1 VDHGADLTQEGAQSL
16 VDKAK
21 ILQQTYS
28 NDNTRIKRI
37 ALVGCDTDGVSQG
50 LTRNFARIVYN
61 DIPALQHTEI
71 TGRTGQVQVNDD
83 GTKTMT
89 TDGTKTIYSWDN
101 DKGEIAQKT
110 ETVKRYSDSL
120 ENPLSDLANQIK
132 KIEKL
137 LDSKKFQSHKKSK
150 HQDIL
155 VNTLEVLHEIQRN
168 GLEHSLGKLEPV
180 RSDFH
185 AHLEQN
191 PSSEISTKLG
201 KIYSFLNE
209 YMRKL
214 KAYSMLQSSLYEECD
229 KAELLGVD
237 RKIEKLEDIRNQL
250 SKTLRGESD
259 MNLWAKKD
267 RSYIE
272 RRIQRAKK
280 SQEKLREWKQP
291 VVTMDNTDPFI
302 GYEHQVVVTVG
313 NDQT

>member
-1 VDHGADLTQEGAQSL
+1 
-16 VDKAK
+16 
-21 ILQQTYS
+21 
-28 NDNTRIKRI
+28 
-37 ALVGCDTDGVSQG
+37 
-50 LTRNFARIVYN
+50 
-61 DIPALQHTEI
+61 
-71 TGRTGQVQVNDD
+71 
-83 GTKTMT
+83 
-89 TDGTKTIYSWDN
+89 
-101 DKGEIAQKT
+101 
-110 ETVKRYSDSL
+110 
-120 ENPLSDLANQIK
+120 
-132 KIEKL
+132 L

-150 HQDIL
+150 HHDIL
-155 VNTLEVLHEIQRN
+155 VNTLEVLHEIRRN
-168 GLEHSLGKLEPV
+168 GLKPSLDKLEPV

-214 KAYSMLQSSLYEECD
+214 EAYAILQSSLYEECD

-280 SQEKLREWKQP
+280 TQEKLREWKQP
-291 VVTMDNTDPFI
+291 VTAMDSTDPFI

-313 NDQT
+313 NDQTNVLNTPVPNSILITMSINHNLEIAFWYLI